1 MDMALTVLTW
11 ALLMAGTFF
20 LLTGA
25 LGMVRLPDVFTRMHA
40 AGMTDTMGAGL
51 ILAGLL
57 VHALSAGDQ
66 LVAVPVRL
74 LLILGFLWFTSP
86 IATHATAKAALS
98 GGVRPFTLAGEQ
110 SGEQSGGV
118 SPPGGSGEEPG
129 GARPVTPPGDG
140 SGTGRSGEEQGG
152 ASS

>member
-11 ALLMAGTFF
+11 VLLMAGAFF

-25 LGMVRLPDVFTRMHA
+25 LGMVRLPDVFTRMHG

-51 ILAGLL
+51 ILVGLL
-57 VHALSAGDQ
+57 VHTLAGGGQ
-66 LVAVPVRL
+66 LEAVPVRL

-98 GGVRPFTLAGEQ
+98 GGVRPFT
-110 SGEQSGGV
+110 
-118 SPPGGSGEEPG
+118 
-129 GARPVTPPGDG
+129 RPDAADEG
-140 SGTGRSGEEQGG
+140 QGG

>member
-1 MDMALTVLTW
+1 MDAVATVLTW
-11 ALLMAGTFF
+11 VLLMTGAGF

-25 LGMVRLPDVFTRMHA
+25 LGMVRFPDVFTRMHA

-57 VHALSAGDQ
+57 VHVLGTGTQ
-66 LVAVPVRL
+66 LDAVPVRL
-74 LLILGFLWFTSP
+74 LLIGGFLWFTSP

-98 GGVRPFTLAGEQ
+98 AGVRPFTLAGKEPGDVSQ
-110 SGEQSGGV
+110 S
-118 SPPGGSGEEPG
+118 PGSGEAPG
-129 GARPVTPPGDG
+129 GVRPPNPDGD
-140 SGTGRSGEEQGG
+140 RSGAGQSREGQGG

>member
-11 ALLMAGTFF
+11 ALLMAVAFF

-25 LGMVRLPDVFTRMHA
+25 LGMVRLPDVFTRMQRRRHTTH
-40 AGMTDTMGAGL
+40 GGGPGWRGCSSCPVGGVLFLRGGGAG
-51 ILAGLL
+51 A
-57 VHALSAGDQ
+57 
-66 LVAVPVRL
+66 L

-98 GGVRPFTLAGEQ
+98 GGVRPFTRADEADEG
-110 SGEQSGGV
+110 
-118 SPPGGSGEEPG
+118 
-129 GARPVTPPGDG
+129 
-140 SGTGRSGEEQGG
+140 QGG

>member
-11 ALLMAGTFF
+11 ALLMAGAFF

-98 GGVRPFTLAGEQ
+98 GGVRPFTLAGE
-110 SGEQSGGV
+110 ESGGAPQ
-118 SPPGGSGEEPG
+118 SAGSGKEPG
-129 GARPVTPPGDG
+129 AVRPVTPPGDG
-140 SGTGRSGEEQGG
+140 SDAGRSGEEQGG

>member
-1 MDMALTVLTW
+1 METAVTALSWV
-11 ALLMAGTFF
+11 LLMAGSLF

-51 ILAGLL
+51 ILVGLCVYSGASHETL
-57 VHALSAGDQ
+57 
-66 LVAVPVRL
+66 VRL

-98 GGVRPFTLAGEQ
+98 GGVRPFTLSGGESGAGE
-110 SGEQSGGV
+110 SGG
-118 SPPGGSGEEPG
+118 GKG
-129 GARPVTPPGDG
+129 
-140 SGTGRSGEEQGG
+140 GG